1 VNKCEQCGA
10 SVDPA
15 ALACPYC
22 HLQTRAGAVAAQ
34 NQAAAD
40 RARQQ
45 WVQAVAYQ
53 KEQATAMQVM
63 STATQSIWLSIGG
76 MLLCGCFPLG
86 VVGIVQAL
94 RAKAMAE
101 AQKLE
106 VPQRAKI
113 GLYLGILS
121 CVVSVVVIIAAGVS
135 SSNDQKRADARIAE
149 LDKQIGS
156 KASGATI
163 DRATACAMAE
173 EATLKT
179 GFDNNAGYQMDK
191 FDCPGR
197 FLPSGDS
204 AQLEDFSFNW
214 NSTNYKVFVCFKH
227 GGKWFVENLSED
239 PCDVVAGADDGG
251 SHATT
256 AATSTTAPT
265 NSSSQHRTKHV
276 PHAEGSSSAAPSHSA
291 H

>member
-1 VNKCEQCGA
+1 
-10 SVDPA
+10 
-15 ALACPYC
+15 
-22 HLQTRAGAVAAQ
+22 
-34 NQAAAD
+34 
-40 RARQQ
+40 
-45 WVQAVAYQ
+45 
-53 KEQATAMQVM
+53 MQIM
-63 STATQSIWLSIGG
+63 STATQSIWLSVGG
-76 MLLCGCFPLG
+76 MFLCGCFPLG

-101 AQKLE
+101 AQKME

-121 CVVSVVVIIAAGVS
+121 CVVSVVVIVAAAIS

-156 KASGATI
+156 KADSATL

-173 EATLKT
+173 EAALKT
-179 GFDNNAGYQMDK
+179 GFDSNLGYSLEG

-197 FLPSGDS
+197 LIPTSDT
-204 AQLEDFSFNW
+204 AQLEDFAFKC
-214 NSTNYKVFVCFKH
+214 NSTNYKVNVCFKH
-227 GGKWFVENLSED
+227 GAKWFVENLSED
-239 PCDVVAGADDGG
+239 PCELVAGADDGG
-251 SHATT
+251 SHVTT
-256 AATSTTAPT
+256 AATSTSAPT
-265 NSSSQHRTKHV
+265 NSASQHRTKHV